1 MPEAKQSPQA
11 FDPTSTRGR
20 ECLDLINSLRSL
32 GVTEDE
38 IQRAAL
44 SYWTGAE
51 PISFERD

>member
-1 MPEAKQSPQA
+1 MSKTDKLIEPFAPA
-11 FDPTSTRGR
+11 STRGH

-32 GVTEDE
+32 GVAEEE